1 MICKSAPRVSQK
13 HNIDEF
19 GKAIFVAKK
28 VSTSLNYVSL
38 ILLELVDLQLC
49 RNVRWKQLSYLE
61 MEPSLLNEN
70 NSAFNVLSFSV
81 QIKIWLSYL
90 LYIMYF

>member
-1 MICKSAPRVSQK
+1 
-13 HNIDEF
+13 
-19 GKAIFVAKK
+19 
-28 VSTSLNYVSL
+28 
-38 ILLELVDLQLC
+38 
-49 RNVRWKQLSYLE
+49 

-70 NSAFNVLSFSV
+70 NSAFNVLSFSM